1 MQVQGGSALL
11 SSDPLQRMYRD
22 VVTGLLVPPAAD
34 VALEWAGKQA
44 LGVPVFDEPRWVG

>member
-1 MQVQGGSALL
+1 
-11 SSDPLQRMYRD
+11 